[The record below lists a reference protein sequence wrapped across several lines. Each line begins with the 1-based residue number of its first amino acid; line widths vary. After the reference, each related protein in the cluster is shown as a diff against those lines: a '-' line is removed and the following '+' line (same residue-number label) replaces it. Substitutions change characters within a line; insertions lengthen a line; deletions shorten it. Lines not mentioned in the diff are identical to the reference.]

1 MAPSSEASRR
11 FAGEFDTVFDAVC
24 RAARAEQM
32 KVRHADPATGIVAV
46 SSDMTAFSWG
56 ENADIRVW
64 RIDESDGGGIGVA
77 VESKLKFG
85 LVDWGKNKRNIDKL
99 FARVDHVLADPAAYP
114 DPVPPGPPPAGW
126 HADPTRRHQS
136 RYWDG
141 AAWTEHV
148 ADAGVT
154 GVDPV

>member
-1 MAPSSEASRR
+1 MATASEASRR
-11 FAGEFDTVFDAVC
+11 IMGHDYDTVFVAVTK
-24 RAARAEQM
+24 AARAEGM
-32 KVRHADPATGIVAV
+32 KVVHADPDVGLVYLSA
-46 SSDMTAFSWG
+46 DMTAFSWG
-56 ENADIRVW
+56 ENANLRVW
-64 RIDESDGGGIGVA
+64 RIADTDGGGIGLA

-99 FARVDHVLADPAAYP
+99 FARVDDVLANPGAYP
-114 DPVPPGPPPAGW
+114 DQPATPAGW
-126 HADPTRRHQS
+126 HPDPTRRHES